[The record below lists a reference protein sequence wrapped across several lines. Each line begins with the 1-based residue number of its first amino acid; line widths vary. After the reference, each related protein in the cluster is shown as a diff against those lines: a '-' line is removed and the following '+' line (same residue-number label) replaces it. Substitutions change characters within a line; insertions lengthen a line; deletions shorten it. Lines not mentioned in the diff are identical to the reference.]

1 MSHSTNPGNPAVI
14 GLTGFGMTTLVLQL
28 HNLGL
33 CGLGPVFALGLVFGG
48 AAQFWAGLQELKI
61 GNNFGACAF
70 VGYGS
75 FWISL
80 ILILLSGR
88 FNLFP
93 VQPHDLLWF
102 LVAYTIFTAILWVA
116 ALKISKNLAVVFT
129 LLLLGFIFLDLDHM
143 GLEIF
148 KKIAA
153 IDLILCAGSAIYGA
167 AKIFYG
173 DIFCKGECA
182 KH

>member
-1 MSHSTNPGNPAVI
+1 MSHPSKPGNPAVI
-14 GLTGFGMTTLVLQL
+14 GLTGFGMTTLVLQF

-48 AAQFWAGLQELKI
+48 AAQFWAGLQEIKL

-70 VGYGS
+70 VGYGA

-80 ILILLSGR
+80 ILIMLSGR

-93 VQPHDLLWF
+93 VQHHDLTWF
-102 LVAYTIFTAILWVA
+102 LVAYTIFTAVLWVC
-116 ALKISKNLAVVFT
+116 ALRISKNLAVVFT
-129 LLLLGFIFLDLDHM
+129 LLLLGFIFLVLAHV
-143 GLEIF
+143 GLPIF
-148 KKIAA
+148 KTIAA

-167 AKIFYG
+167 AKVFYG
-173 DIFCKGECA
+173 DVFCQGECA